1 MYIDIYIMDFIVILL
16 IIIVIGLVFHEENKH
31 TEVTLNGKI
40 YKVRK
45 EAKSSTTSTTT
56 PLQVAAFLEQLENK
70 TKQFLHD
77 GLKAS
82 PGDARLLRI
91 QKRWDG
97 RLKETSF
104 HSKDIAYS
112 VKKEAV
118 YVCVRDKKGD
128 LVDPTVAF
136 FVLLHEFAHV
146 ACPEIGHTDSFW
158 RIFRWLLEL
167 AERLGHYAWNHHEK
181 MPQLYCGRH
190 IYSSPLTCVKKGSCS
205 SLI

>member
-1 MYIDIYIMDFIVILL
+1 MEFIVIVL
-16 IIIVIGLVFHEENKH
+16 IIVVVGLALADYLAGGGHI
-31 TEVTLNGKI
+31 EVVLNGKK
-40 YKVRK
+40 YKIRK
-45 EAKSSTTSTTT
+45 DQGNPQSAAPTE
-56 PLQVAAFLEQLENK
+56 VAAFLEKLENK
-70 TKQFLHD
+70 TKTFLQD
-77 GLKAS
+77 GLRAS

-97 RLKETSF
+97 RLKETTF
-104 HSKDIAYS
+104 HSKDIAFS

-118 YVCVRDKKGD
+118 YVCVRDKEGK

-146 ACPEIGHTDSFW
+146 ACPEIGHTESFW

-167 AERLGHYAWNHHEK
+167 AETTGHYEWNHHEET
-181 MPQLYCGRH
+181 PQLYCGRH

-205 SLI
+205 PLI